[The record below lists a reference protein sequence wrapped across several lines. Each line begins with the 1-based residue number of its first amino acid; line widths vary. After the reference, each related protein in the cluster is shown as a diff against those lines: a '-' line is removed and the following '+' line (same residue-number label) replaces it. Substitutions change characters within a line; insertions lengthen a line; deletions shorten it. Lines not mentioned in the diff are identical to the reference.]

1 MTIRSRSLTTAAT
14 AAIAGTLVLAPA
26 AQADLIDDALAK
38 LPAGQIPCSQAS
50 KYWTNEADYNSK
62 VRQAQTVARFDSR
75 GPQILEALG
84 RVDEAAN
91 RCGLKGGG
99 NAPARQNPPAQPAQ
113 QAQQAQR
120 QNQQAAQQAPAQ
132 QDRQAQQAQQAPA
145 PAQQAPAGQRIQ
157 LAPAGVPSFEVPVGG
172 VGTVVLPDVL
182 TLLRQAL
189 AEILNFFN
197 VKVPGIN

>member
-14 AAIAGTLVLAPA
+14 AAIAGSLVLAPA
-26 AQADLIDDALAK
+26 AKADLIDDALAA
-38 LPAGQIPCSQAS
+38 LPAGQISCSQAS

-62 VRQAQTVARFDSR
+62 VRQAQTIARFDSR

-99 NAPARQNPPAQPAQ
+99 NAPARQNQPAQ
-113 QAQQAQR
+113 QASTQQAQR
-120 QNQQAAQQAPAQ
+120 QNQPAARQNQPAQQAPAQ
-132 QDRQAQQAQQAPA
+132 QAQA

-157 LAPAGVPSFEVPVGG
+157 LAPAGMPSFEVPVNG
-172 VGTVVLPDVL
+172 VGTVVVPDVL

-189 AEILNFFN
+189 AAILDFFN

>member
-26 AQADLIDDALAK
+26 AKADLIDDALAK
-38 LPAGQIPCSQAS
+38 LPAGQIPCSQAA
-50 KYWTNEADYNSK
+50 KYWTNEADYNAK

-99 NAPARQNPPAQPAQ
+99 NA
-113 QAQQAQR
+113 QA
-120 QNQQAAQQAPAQ
+120 
-132 QDRQAQQAQQAPA
+132 RQAQQAQQAQPA
-145 PAQQAPAGQRIQ
+145 PQAQRPGQPAARQTQQAPAQPAPADQRIQ
-157 LAPAGVPSFEVPVGG
+157 LVPANVPSFEVPVSG
-172 VGTVVLPDVL
+172 VGTVILPDVL
-182 TLLRQAL
+182 TMLRQAL

-197 VKVPGIN
+197 VQVPGIN

>member
-1 MTIRSRSLTTAAT
+1 MTIRSRSLTAAAT

-50 KYWTNEADYNSK
+50 KYWTNEADYNAK

-99 NAPARQNPPAQPAQ
+99 NAPARQAQPAP
-113 QAQQAQR
+113 R
-120 QNQQAAQQAPAQ
+120 QNQQPARPNQPAQQAPAQ
-132 QDRQAQQAQQAPA
+132 QAPAQQA
-145 PAQQAPAGQRIQ
+145 QAPAGQRIQ
-157 LAPAGVPSFEVPVGG
+157 LAPAGVPSFEVPVSG

-182 TLLRQAL
+182 ALLRQAL

>member
-26 AQADLIDDALAK
+26 AKADLIDDALAK

-99 NAPARQNPPAQPAQ
+99 NAPARQAQPAP
-113 QAQQAQR
+113 R
-120 QNQQAAQQAPAQ
+120 QNQQPARPNQPARQAPAQQAPAQ
-132 QDRQAQQAQQAPA
+132 QAPAQQA
-145 PAQQAPAGQRIQ
+145 QAPAGQRIQ
-157 LAPAGVPSFEVPVGG
+157 LAPAGVPSFEVPVNGI
-172 VGTVVLPDVL
+172 GTVVLPDVL
-182 TLLRQAL
+182 ALLRQAL